1 MKGLSDEAIAQIDDV
16 PKLQSLLTGVVQ
28 KNATQLK
35 RLRAF
40 QRQLRTAKSDLQ
52 SLSSASATLKVE
64 NEFDQVVRFERDLEK
79 VRADFNEFSF
89 TELFEIIQ
97 NQGFEDAGFFQT
109 QVARYE
115 REFAKIRQE
124 RQSHIDH
131 LLASKDEEIRQQKQK
146 IDQLRSEIESQNSVT
161 LSKDIERAISEK
173 DQAITKLRAGVQK
186 CVQTDQQCQQQIE
199 EQQRHIERLSSLLLD
214 AQRRTRGTSI
224 GEVAKRE
231 RECLELKA
239 ELTNSQSSRQLEAK
253 CEKLAAMLDR
263 SNRLFDSLNEK
274 CQSLCKQLG
283 RYRPMLAVAQSREFE
298 QIGIAAP
305 EKQQNPAGDREAVAL
320 ASLKK
325 AVLQY
330 FLRDVG
336 NQEHLVPVILELV
349 GCTPEQ
355 IRAAVR
361 KVKSNQQMVNRAR
374 SVFGWFG

>member
-16 PKLQSLLTGVVQ
+16 PKLQSLLSGVVQ

-40 QRQLRTAKSDLQ
+40 QRQLRSAKSDLQ
-52 SLSSASATLKVE
+52 SLSSAYATLKVE
-64 NEFDQVVRFERDLEK
+64 NEFDQLIRFERDLEK

-97 NQGFEDAGFFQT
+97 NQGFEDAAFFQT

-115 REFAKIRQE
+115 REFAKIQQE

-186 CVQTDQQCQQQIE
+186 CVQTDQQRQQQIE

-224 GEVAKRE
+224 EEVAKRE

-274 CQSLCKQLG
+274 YQGVCKQLG
-283 RYRPMLAVAQSREFE
+283 RYRPMLAVAQSWAFE
-298 QIGIAAP
+298 QVSITAP
-305 EKQQNPAGDREAVAL
+305 EMQQNPAGDREAVAL

-349 GCTPEQ
+349 GCAPEQ
-355 IRAAVR
+355 VRAAVR
-361 KVKSNQQMVNRAR
+361 KVKSNQQMVSRAR